1 MKTNETIRRIQ
12 RGLNELNDTAIQ
24 LLDLFLERVGDSL
37 DEFTIVDY
45 YAGDLKIFVNSM
57 EELATVFKALMKSG
71 YSKPQPFGVDI
82 REIKTTASYKIDNVY
97 IILKVP
103 SDEIPEELI
112 GDCRIEEIDIPEE
125 VRPARTERVL
135 VCNRDV

>member
-1 MKTNETIRRIQ
+1 MTTNETIRRIQ

-82 REIKTTASYKIDNVY
+82 RDIETTASYKIDHVY
-97 IILKVP
+97 IVLKVP